1 MLVELGG
8 TNSLEGLFI
17 TLVQNGYE
25 YVETAS
31 KTWKYSFKYQN
42 EFGVLFVL
50 LRNHGVDVKFYPKA
64 DDSYLDRWEEKDNI
78 YSFQGGMTKRMS
90 FVSSTHSV
98 IRRSIAIAKL
108 HRENKSVGYIFDD
121 IGKQLH

>member
-1 MLVELGG
+1 MLTDLGG

-25 YVETAS
+25 YIETTS

-42 EFGVLFVL
+42 EYGVLFVL
-50 LRNHGVDVKFYPKA
+50 LRNHGVDLKFYPKSE
-64 DDSYLDRWEEKDNI
+64 DYGLDSWTDKNNI
-78 YSFQGGMTKRMS
+78 YSFQGGVTKRMS

-98 IRRSIAIAKL
+98 IRRSVAIAKL
-108 HRENKSVGYIFDD
+108 HRDNKPILHIFDD
-121 IGKQLH
+121 SEVSLH